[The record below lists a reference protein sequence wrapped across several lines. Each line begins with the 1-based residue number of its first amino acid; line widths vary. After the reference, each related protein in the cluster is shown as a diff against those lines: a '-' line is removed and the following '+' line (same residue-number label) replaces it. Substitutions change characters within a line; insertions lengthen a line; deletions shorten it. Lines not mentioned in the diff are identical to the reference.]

1 MLRFMF
7 VFFVSW
13 VTFLFFFSSRR
24 RHTRCALVTGVQTC
38 ALPIL
43 SAVQGRF
50 LHLLALAG
58 RAARILEVGTLGGYS
73 TIELARGL
81 VEGGRVV
88 TLEIDPHHA
97 EVARANIARAG
108 LSALVDIR
116 VAPAIETL
124 DAMVA
129 GGEGPFDL
137 VFIDADK
144 PGNAAYFDRA
154 VALSRP
160 GTIIIVDNVIRDG
173 GVIDPASGDA
183 AIKGTR
189 ALFDAFEADDRV
201 VATALRSE
209 EHTSELPSLMRS
221 SYAGLC
227 LKKKKL
233 HRNKQT
239 KQ

>member
-1 MLRFMF
+1 MSDPRWTEVDHYIEGKLLGDDAALGAALAANHDGGLPAID
-7 VFFVSW
+7 VS
-13 VTFLFFFSSRR
+13 
-24 RHTRCALVTGVQTC
+24 A
-38 ALPIL
+38 A
-43 SAVQGRF
+43 QGRF

-81 VEGGRVV
+81 AEGGRVV

-97 EVARANIARAG
+97 EVARANIDRAG
-108 LSALVDIR
+108 LSDRVDIR
-116 VAPAIETL
+116 VAPAINTL

-129 GGEGPFDL
+129 GGEAPFDL

-144 PGNAAYFDRA
+144 TGNAAYFDRA

-173 GVIDPASGDA
+173 GVIDPASDDA

-189 ALFDAFEADDRV
+189 ALFDALERDDRV
-201 VATALRSE
+201 VATAVQ
-209 EHTSELPSLMRS
+209 TV
-221 SYAGLC
+221 GV
-227 LKKKKL
+227 KKWDGFVMAVVK
-233 HRNKQT
+233 
-239 KQ
+239 